1 MLAHRLRRWTN
12 FKTAFGQLW
21 ADSVGRTLFPADA
34 INTCSLS
41 RFGDL
46 VLQTCWK
53 ASKCLR
59 VAQSGVRQMDALQR
73 AASSLDLKADDQHH
87 PRRDGTTS
95 PKTGV

>member
-1 MLAHRLRRWTN
+1 MEPSIWPNISVQAMGRHPVLAGN
-12 FKTAFGQLW
+12 
-21 ADSVGRTLFPADA
+21 VGGTLLPADA
-34 INTCSLS
+34 IITCRLS

-53 ASKCLR
+53 ASKCPC

-87 PRRDGTTS
+87 PRKDGATS
-95 PKTGV
+95 PKAGV